1 MNSIKMTTKNFII
14 KEGRVCCTDKEVPED
29 KCVHL
34 PREFFATD
42 NDYEEHYKCFIECGN
57 RYESALQ
64 QIKDNAVLIR
74 EEDQDLSRKLIYN
87 QYDPDN
93 CNLTWCGEKGKRV
106 PGEVSCYNQCSKY
119 KEIKDDTFYPVSVE
133 VEIVTKG
140 VCCSPIPPNINHH
153 NDCDKCEGY
162 SELKLARIVE
172 EPEEKEPNFKLKASE
187 YADLINHSDPI
198 NREACELDFAA
209 GCNYTY
215 ENYINPKKD
224 SQVEDQEELRSTFT
238 NPTENE
244 VAEMVVSA
252 YRVLIEHDKFAM
264 MDYIFDKTKI
274 RFLKLKENFGLDSGS
289 LPFNEVDSLNK
300 TKLLMDVWQKWCELD
315 YDEFDGW
322 LHSELHKHSPVGE

>member
-1 MNSIKMTTKNFII
+1 MKITALII

-42 NDYEEHYKCFIECGN
+42 NDYEEHYKGFIECGN

-172 EPEEKEPNFKLKASE
+172 EPVKLPFKEFKVKAGSVKIEKWNPVVDIQEEEPVEKKPDIKEFLLIPV
-187 YADLINHSDPI
+187 YADNGEHSHYTLIESSTGIKVWSEDPEECRAQGYPV
-198 NREACELDFAA
+198 N
-209 GCNYTY
+209 
-215 ENYINPKKD
+215 
-224 SQVEDQEELRSTFT
+224 SQVEDQEEQDLFQWLKDER
-238 NPTENE
+238 N
-244 VAEMVVSA
+244 
-252 YRVLIEHDKFAM
+252 VLQN
-264 MDYIFDKTKI
+264 T
-274 RFLKLKENFGLDSGS
+274 GS
-289 LPFNEVDSLNK
+289 LMWHKPEDQEKTLAVAKALDMTIQYIQLSGKFNN
-300 TKLLMDVWQKWCELD
+300 Q
-315 YDEFDGW
+315 
-322 LHSELHKHSPVGE
+322 

>member
-162 SELKLARIVE
+162 SELKLARRVE
-172 EPEEKEPNFKLKASE
+172 EPVKLQFKEFKVKAGSVKIEKW
-187 YADLINHSDPI
+187 
-198 NREACELDFAA
+198 
-209 GCNYTY
+209 
-215 ENYINPKKD
+215 NPVVD
-224 SQVEDQEELRSTFT
+224 IQEEEPVEKKPEIQESMFT

-244 VAEMVVSA
+244 VAEMVVNA
-252 YRVLIEHDKFAM
+252 NRILVERDKFAM

-274 RFLKLKENFGLDSGS
+274 RFLRLKENSQVEDQEELWEECLSLIDERAREVDQHEFGLPRYED
-289 LPFNEVDSLNK
+289 PKDKTIKDHVMEKFTITRNK
-300 TKLLMDVWQKWCELD
+300 EAA
-315 YDEFDGW
+315 G
-322 LHSELHKHSPVGE
+322 

>member
-1 MNSIKMTTKNFII
+1 MKTTNLFI

-42 NDYEEHYKCFIECGN
+42 NDYEEHYKGFIECGN

-64 QIKDNAVLIR
+64 LIKDNAVLIR
-74 EEDQDLSRKLIYN
+74 EEDQERAICYM
-87 QYDPDN
+87 
-93 CNLTWCGEKGKRV
+93 WH
-106 PGEVSCYNQCSKY
+106 VSNTRLPLYEFTKSL
-119 KEIKDDTFYPVSVE
+119 KENDSYPVSVE

-172 EPEEKEPNFKLKASE
+172 EPVKLPFKEFKVKAGSVKIEKW
-187 YADLINHSDPI
+187 
-198 NREACELDFAA
+198 
-209 GCNYTY
+209 
-215 ENYINPKKD
+215 NPVVD
-224 SQVEDQEELRSTFT
+224 IQEEEPVEKKPEIQESMFT

-244 VAEMVVSA
+244 VAEMVVNA
-252 YRVLIEHDKFAM
+252 NRILVERDKFAM

-274 RFLKLKENFGLDSGS
+274 RFLRLKENSQVEDQEELWEECLSLIDERAREVDQHEFGLPRYED
-289 LPFNEVDSLNK
+289 PKDKTIKDHVMEKFTITRNK
-300 TKLLMDVWQKWCELD
+300 EAA
-315 YDEFDGW
+315 G
-322 LHSELHKHSPVGE
+322 